1 MKIREE
7 VGNEKHVCS
16 IKKRKNWLNDILFFF
31 NRQTTK
37 TRVDSFAGID
47 EFSWY
52 NNHQVEIP
60 TET

>member
-1 MKIREE
+1 MKNMFA
-7 VGNEKHVCS
+7 V
-16 IKKRKNWLNDILFFF
+16 KKRKNWLNDMLFFF
-31 NRQTTK
+31 NRKNNK

-52 NNHQVEIP
+52 NHQVEIP